1 MCHDL
6 SGLRVCIMALR
17 GLNLKFHYA
26 FLGITRDLQS
36 LTASNK
42 GDSESDVQD
51 QTPDTDDSGAHSY
64 PEAPTGKFF
73 PPGAT
78 SSFKRAPIMG
88 NRGLEQRGKKSR
100 TYPPKDT
107 VSAQK
112 VCVIQKGCFLCRY
125 QTLFAVKISDSCVCS
140 VQARSVAILY
150 LFSCQ
155 HIPGK
160 ILLQCYGTCVWCR
173 MVGFIPFLKSQNIP
187 LNLTC

>member
-1 MCHDL
+1 MCCDL
-6 SGLRVCIMALR
+6 SGLHVCIVVLK
-17 GLNLKFHYA
+17 GLYLKFNYA
-26 FLGITRDLQS
+26 VSGITRDLQS

-107 VSAQK
+107 ASAQK
-112 VCVIQKGCFLCRY
+112 VSVNQKECSPCTYLISYDVKFTDNYQCANFYGDRISKMFLGRQLCESSVMFQGLTLSPSSGC
-125 QTLFAVKISDSCVCS
+125 
-140 VQARSVAILY
+140 
-150 LFSCQ
+150 
-155 HIPGK
+155 
-160 ILLQCYGTCVWCR
+160 
-173 MVGFIPFLKSQNIP
+173 
-187 LNLTC
+187 

>member
-1 MCHDL
+1 MFI
-6 SGLRVCIMALR
+6 SALKR
-17 GLNLKFHYA
+17 LNLKFNVTIS
-26 FLGITRDLQS
+26 GITRDLQS

-73 PPGAT
+73 PPGAS

-107 VSAQK
+107 ASAQK
-112 VCVIQKGCFLCRY
+112 VSVIQKGRSLRTY
-125 QTLFAVKISDSCVCS
+125 QISFDVNLTE
-140 VQARSVAILY
+140 A
-150 LFSCQ
+150 
-155 HIPGK
+155 
-160 ILLQCYGTCVWCR
+160 
-173 MVGFIPFLKSQNIP
+173 IP
-187 LNLTC
+187 LCDIISIYSYLRIAC

>member
-1 MCHDL
+1 MCCDL
-6 SGLRVCIMALR
+6 SGLLVCNVALK
-17 GLNLKFHYA
+17 GLNLKLNYVIS
-26 FLGITRDLQS
+26 GITRDLQS

-42 GDSESDVQD
+42 GDSESDMQD

-107 VSAQK
+107 ASAQK
-112 VCVIQKGCFLCRY
+112 VSVIQRGCSVRTYQISCPINPLPYCFL
-125 QTLFAVKISDSCVCS
+125 
-140 VQARSVAILY
+140 
-150 LFSCQ
+150 
-155 HIPGK
+155 
-160 ILLQCYGTCVWCR
+160 
-173 MVGFIPFLKSQNIP
+173 
-187 LNLTC
+187 